1 MTSKE
6 RLIKRLKSLKQY
18 KDLSQ
23 DELEK
28 VVDKKLEEDELI
40 NSFVGLNEKEK
51 EKALQ
56 LYDKYIGENS
66 FENLAEKSSLTN
78 LVYLEALN
86 DRIKLFIEKEDK
98 NKDGAV
104 PIQMVEQLISNNEQ
118 IMKLKDQLG
127 MMKDKT
133 NNSFIVAWEELK
145 KKALTYYSEHCGST
159 IVKCPYCQQLFH
171 LLMNIDNLTAEKSS
185 FFKGTML
192 YNLPLLNLYH
202 QKRIT
207 KEEVA
212 DILGVHAKYVD
223 FIYSNLY
230 LKELSKNEEK

>member
-18 KDLSQ
+18 SELSQ

-28 VVDKKLEEDELI
+28 IVDKKLEEDELI
-40 NSFVGLNEKEK
+40 SSFVGLNEKEK

-56 LYDKYIGENS
+56 LFDKYVNENS

-127 MMKDKT
+127 MMKNKD
-133 NNSFIVAWEELK
+133 NDSFTIAWEELK
-145 KKALTYYSEHCGST
+145 KKSLTYYSEHAGCT
-159 IVKCPYCQQLFH
+159 VVKCPYCQQLFN
-171 LLMNIDNLTAEKSS
+171 LLMNVDNLTPEKSS
-185 FFKGTML
+185 FFKGTIL
-192 YNLPLLNLYH
+192 YNAKLLKLYEE
-202 QKRIT
+202 KRVT
-207 KEEVA
+207 LEEVA
-212 DILGVHAKYVD
+212 EILGVHSKYIT
-223 FIYSNLY
+223 FIFENIY
-230 LKELSKNEEK
+230 LKEKEKE

>member
-18 KDLSQ
+18 SELSQ
-23 DELEK
+23 EELEK
-28 VVDKKLEEDELI
+28 IVDKKLEEDELI

-127 MMKDKT
+127 MMKNKD
-133 NNSFIVAWEELK
+133 NDSFMVAWEELK
-145 KKALTYYSEHCGST
+145 KKALTYYNEHCGET
-159 IVKCPYCQQLFH
+159 YVKCPECQKMFR
-171 LLMNIDNLTAEKSS
+171 LLMNIDGLEIAKAVH
-185 FFKGTML
+185 FKGTTL
-192 YNLPLLNLYH
+192 YNAKLLKLYEE
-202 QKRIT
+202 KRLT
-207 KEEVA
+207 LEEVA
-212 DILGVHAKYVD
+212 DILGVHSKYIT
-223 FIYSNLY
+223 FIFDHIY
-230 LKELSKNEEK
+230 LKEKEKES